1 MIRSIGRRA
10 VVIGGGIGGLAAA
23 GALANYFEHVEVLE
37 RDRLPESAS
46 PRSGTPQDRHPHGL
60 LAGGLKALGDIFPG
74 FERDLAEAGAI
85 PVRLMQDLQY
95 ERVDVGVLPRRDFGL
110 SIFCASRPLIEAV
123 LRRRVLAVANITVRS
138 ECRVTAIV
146 PLSVGEGI
154 RGVRF
159 DLNKASE
166 QTLGADLVVDAS
178 GRGALTL
185 AFLDELGWKRP
196 EVTEV
201 GVDISYAT
209 AVVQIPADAPPEWK
223 LVLTLPNPPTVSTN
237 AVLTPVEDNR
247 WLVAIANYGATA
259 RPETWNGFLD
269 ASLQL
274 TTPTLHNALR
284 GAKPPESIRHYAFPT
299 SSWRHFERL
308 PMPRGVL
315 PIADALCRFNP
326 IYAQGMSSAAKQAR
340 LLQLVL
346 EQRAADPDPL
356 MATQLGFM
364 AEVGALL
371 ETPWG
376 MSTRADLALPATR
389 GERPEHFEQALQFE
403 AALFRA
409 AVADPVVHRAMLEVF
424 QLLKPHTLLREPHI
438 MERIEDV
445 SSKM

>member
-159 DLNKASE
+159 DSNKASE

-223 LVLTLPNPPTVSTN
+223 LVLTLPKS
-237 AVLTPVEDNR
+237 AHSFDE
-247 WLVAIANYGATA
+247 
-259 RPETWNGFLD
+259 
-269 ASLQL
+269 
-274 TTPTLHNALR
+274 R
-284 GAKPPESIRHYAFPT
+284 GANSGGGQSLVGCNRQLWSDRASGDLEWLSRRFPAAPYTDVAQCAPGREAARIRLDTTLFPPVVGGISNDFPCHEACSLSPT
-299 SSWRHFERL
+299 RSAGSTQYT
-308 PMPRGVL
+308 PRG
-315 PIADALCRFNP
+315 C
-326 IYAQGMSSAAKQAR
+326 R
-340 LLQLVL
+340 LLPSK
-346 EQRAADPDPL
+346 PDCC
-356 MATQLGFM
+356 
-364 AEVGALL
+364 
-371 ETPWG
+371 
-376 MSTRADLALPATR
+376 
-389 GERPEHFEQALQFE
+389 
-403 AALFRA
+403 
-409 AVADPVVHRAMLEVF
+409 
-424 QLLKPHTLLREPHI
+424 
-438 MERIEDV
+438 
-445 SSKM
+445 SSC